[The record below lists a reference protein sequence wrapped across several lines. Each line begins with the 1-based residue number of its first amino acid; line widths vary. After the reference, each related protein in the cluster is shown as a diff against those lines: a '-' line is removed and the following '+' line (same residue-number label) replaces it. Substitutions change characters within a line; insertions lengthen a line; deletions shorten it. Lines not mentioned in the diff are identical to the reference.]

1 MIEAHPT
8 QRGVWRLRAEFW
20 TPCPL
25 AEVFDF
31 FADARNL
38 EELTPPFL
46 SFQVLTPSPI
56 PMHVGTTIDYQLRI
70 HGLPIRWRS
79 LISAWQPPFRFVD
92 EQIRGPYSL
101 WHHEHTFEECDG
113 GTLIR
118 DVVNYS
124 VPGGW
129 IINKLFVQRD
139 LQAIFDYRQQQMQKR
154 FGGQQVDV
162 TRPRPQLA
170 HSQETCS

>member
-8 QRGVWRLRAEFW
+8 QRGVWQLRAEFW
-20 TPCPL
+20 TPRPRN
-25 AEVFDF
+25 EVFEF
-31 FADARNL
+31 FANAHNL

-46 SFQVLTPSPI
+46 NFQVLTPSPI
-56 PMHVGTTIDYQLRI
+56 PMQVGTTIDYQLRI

-79 LISAWQPPFRFVD
+79 LISAWQPPYRFVD
-92 EQIRGPYSL
+92 EQVRGPYTL
-101 WHHEHTFEECDG
+101 WHHEHTFEERDT

-129 IINKLFVQRD
+129 IINTLFVQRD
-139 LQAIFDYRQQQMQKR
+139 LEKIFDYRRKQMQQR
-154 FGGQQVDV
+154 FGGRSV
-162 TRPRPQLA
+162 TRTEDSLRNAPPQEA
-170 HSQETCS
+170 SR

>member
-1 MIEAHPT
+1 MIDAHPS
-8 QRGVWRLRAEFW
+8 QRGVWQLRAEFW
-20 TPCPL
+20 TPRPL
-25 AEVFDF
+25 SDVFEF
-31 FADARNL
+31 FADAHNL

-46 SFQVLTPSPI
+46 KFQVLTPTPI
-56 PMHVGTTIDYQLRI
+56 PMRVGTTIDYQLRL
-70 HGLPIRWRS
+70 HGLVIRWQS
-79 LISAWQPPFRFVD
+79 LISAWQPPYRFVD
-92 EQIRGPYSL
+92 EQVRGPYSL
-101 WHHEHTFEECDG
+101 WHHEHTFEERDG

-154 FGGQQVDV
+154 FGGRSV
-162 TRPRPQLA
+162 TQADSALRFA
-170 HSQETCS
+170 HPQETCP